1 MRLVSYSQM
10 HEKTGLLSASELQRA
25 QEMAWLKDKFAAYWT
40 TAYGGY
46 RERGRGALIID
57 TRTTPL
63 GEETPF
69 YYITQDIIDTQPDDT
84 SQLLAGWLDEYAP
97 EQQMVV
103 VFVRPSEGGT
113 RYSLF
118 QLDLIELL
126 AETAEAYQLPDPC
139 SQPSPANQPE
149 QEVDVFDPYQAA
161 MIIYDQVVEFLQ
173 QRGDL
178 LRPSQITS
186 ELEQDD
192 HFDALARLYKETL
205 LFLGLDWPPPPPYDA
220 PADENIE

>member
-1 MRLVSYSQM
+1 MN
-10 HEKTGLLSASELQRA
+10 EKPGLLSASELQHA
-25 QEMAWLKDKFAAYWT
+25 QEMAWLKDNFAAFWI

-46 RERGRGALIID
+46 QEQGRGALIID

-69 YYITQDIIDTQPDDT
+69 YYITQDIIDAQPDDT
-84 SQLLAGWLDEYAP
+84 SQRLASWLDEYTP

-103 VFVRPSEGGT
+103 VFVRPGEGDT

-118 QLDLIELL
+118 QLDLIEML
-126 AETAEAYQLPDPC
+126 AETAEAHQRPEQR
-139 SQPSPANQPE
+139 SKPSPTDQPE
-149 QEVDVFDPYQAA
+149 QEADAFDPYKAA
-161 MIIYDQVVEFLQ
+161 MVIYDQVVEFLQ

-186 ELEQDD
+186 EFEQDD
-192 HFDALARLYKETL
+192 HFDALARIYKETL
-205 LFLGLDWPPPPPYDA
+205 LFLGLDWPPPAYDA
-220 PADENIE
+220 PADKAIE